1 MGMEIPIFIPSPFAV
16 EFKSI
21 FRKLADANQMAFVP
35 FYLAGVAGKAHL
47 NLPDML
53 HPSAEGY
60 RIMADNVWP
69 VLHGLL

>member
-1 MGMEIPIFIPSPFAV
+1 MEIPAFIPGTFAT
-16 EFKSI
+16 EFRAI

-35 FYLAGVAGKAHL
+35 FYLADVASKPHL

-60 RIMADNVWP
+60 RVIADNVWP
-69 VLHGLL
+69 VIRELL